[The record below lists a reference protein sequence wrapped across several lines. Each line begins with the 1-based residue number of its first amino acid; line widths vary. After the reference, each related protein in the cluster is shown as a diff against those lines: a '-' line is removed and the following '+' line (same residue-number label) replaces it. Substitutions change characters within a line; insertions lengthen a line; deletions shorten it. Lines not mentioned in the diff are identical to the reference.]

1 MNFLKVDLN
10 ISDLNANPPQMMNIA
25 LLNQKAK
32 EIEVWVHQKFKTNFL
47 YGEKLNIKYIE
58 TKLDEQ
64 KNNSPVK
71 QELND

>member
-1 MNFLKVDLN
+1 MNVT
-10 ISDLNANPPQMMNIA
+10 

-71 QELND
+71 QELYD